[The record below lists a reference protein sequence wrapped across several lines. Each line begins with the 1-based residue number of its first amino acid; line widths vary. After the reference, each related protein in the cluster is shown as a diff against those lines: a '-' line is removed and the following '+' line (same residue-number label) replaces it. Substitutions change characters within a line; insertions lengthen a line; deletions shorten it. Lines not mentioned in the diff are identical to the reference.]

1 MWGME
6 DLVAAEIR
14 SWGRATPETTLF
26 PPEELARTSEK
37 RLIIGSGACR
47 CQIRSQSPEGGQ
59 LAEGGLMA
67 LWRAVSPQV
76 SGEGAVGGTTHDI
89 FPSKLFVSPI
99 ASDRDGVLEGQGGV
113 ENRSAA
119 VVDRSVAETTLLPPS
134 VRSSEKGVRSPKPAM
149 DNAHRRGFP
158 ARKTTLACPART
170 RTCEACKAINDASA
184 RICQVAPYSTPLL
197 KLTSVSLARL
207 LAEHRRYLAS
217 HGLACPSHWLSIVE
231 SLHRTD
237 CMLSHG
243 TQTSRGALIHA
254 PPADLWGTHIG
265 PAAVPSAHH
274 SQGPFTDA
282 RDGSELDSAVIARN
296 SRPGIHPRRAVV
308 GGLRAVRWF
317 ADWAASPFCLEASPS
332 SSMSD
337 LNLITRRIQVSGMA
351 WDRHAWG
358 MAYRGTSLIENALP

>member
-6 DLVAAEIR
+6 VLVAAEIR

-47 CQIRSQSPEGGQ
+47 CQIRSQTPEGGQ

-99 ASDRDGVLEGQGGV
+99 ASDRDGVLEGQGGM

-119 VVDRSVAETTLLPPS
+119 VVDRSAAETTLLPPS

-149 DNAHRRGFP
+149 DTAHRRGFP
-158 ARKTTLACPART
+158 ARKTTLASPART
-170 RTCEACKAINDASA
+170 RTCQACKAINDATA
-184 RICQVAPYSTPLL
+184 RVCQAAPYSTPLL
-197 KLTSVSLARL
+197 KLTSVSLARP

-217 HGLACPSHWLSIVE
+217 HGLCAFPWHTNISERSNTCTTCRSVGNA
-231 SLHRTD
+231 HRP
-237 CMLSHG
+237 CG
-243 TQTSRGALIHA
+243 R
-254 PPADLWGTHIG
+254 
-265 PAAVPSAHH
+265 
-274 SQGPFTDA
+274 PF
-282 RDGSELDSAVIARN
+282 RSPLP
-296 SRPGIHPRRAVV
+296 RPFHRRS
-308 GGLRAVRWF
+308 GRFRAGQRRHR
-317 ADWAASPFCLEASPS
+317 AKAASWHSSPKGS
-332 SSMSD
+332 S
-337 LNLITRRIQVSGMA
+337 RRPARSSLVRRLSG
-351 WDRHAWG
+351 
-358 MAYRGTSLIENALP
+358 SALLSGSVAFELYV